1 MHAHDTRTALAP
13 LPHRRV
19 AAIGTLAALLALFV
33 HAPHAALAG
42 DVAEEVKAVEQR
54 RVQALTSR
62 DYAALEKLLGDD
74 LTYTHSNGRFETKAQ
89 LLESLRSGN
98 LEYRL
103 MQHSDVQVRSY
114 GDTAVM
120 TGRSRLKVISK
131 AHHLEVPIRFTLVYV
146 KRAGEWQL
154 VAWQSAPLQ
163 NP

>member
-1 MHAHDTRTALAP
+1 MTLQSINRRSLAIVVALLLTAS
-13 LPHRRV
+13 
-19 AAIGTLAALLALFV
+19 LAARA
-33 HAPHAALAG
+33 HSAQDDA
-42 DVAEEVKAVEQR
+42 AEEVKSVEQR
-54 RVQALTSR
+54 RVQALTGR

-103 MQHSDVQVRSY
+103 MQHADVQVRSY

-131 AHHLEVPIRFTLVYV
+131 AHPIEVPIRFTLVYV

>member
-1 MHAHDTRTALAP
+1 MTLQSITRRSPVIALISLVLMACFATRVQSAP
-13 LPHRRV
+13 D
-19 AAIGTLAALLALFV
+19 
-33 HAPHAALAG
+33 
-42 DVAEEVKAVEQR
+42 DVAEEVKKVEQR
-54 RVQALTSR
+54 RVEALTSR

-74 LTYTHSNGRFETKAQ
+74 LTYTHSNGRFQTKPQ
-89 LLESLRSGN
+89 LLASLRSGD

-103 MQHSDVQVRSY
+103 MQHADVQVRPY

-131 AHHLEVPIRFTLVYV
+131 AHHLDVPIRFTLVYV
-146 KRAGEWQL
+146 TRDAQWQL